1 MCGDLVRML
10 TVVTMVGTRVVS
22 TVALVT
28 GVLLLHLT
36 LTAGQLITGR
46 LAN

>member
-28 GVLLLHLT
+28 GVLLLLT
-36 LTAGQLITGR
+36 LTAGQLITGQ